1 MSMHDENEK
10 EWPTPETTLVAAMF
24 KQRPVWQNSAVAI
37 AGLYATRPTLCE
49 ISKGHYPPRFV
60 WWVERFVR
68 DKLTNWKRGGTDTQ
82 RDRRKLVLAA
92 LDRVHWDAIAE
103 HFERASAE
111 HRERYPNGMAVRRKA
126 EEPFP
131 PPDGAGVVA

>member
-1 MSMHDENEK
+1 MNMDANDK
-10 EWPTPETTLVAAMF
+10 QWPTPETKLVAAMF
-24 KQRPVWQNSAVAI
+24 QHRIGWQRAAEGVAT
-37 AGLYATRPTLCE
+37 LYATRPTLCE

-68 DKLTNWKRGGTDTQ
+68 DGLTKWKRSGTETQ
-82 RDRRKLVLAA
+82 HDRRQLVLAA
-92 LDRVHWDAIAE
+92 LDRVHWAAIAE
-103 HFERASAE
+103 HFERAAAE

-131 PPDGAGVVA
+131 PPDGAEVVA